1 LLYSSIVFL
10 SHWSLCPGQLCGCF
24 LFHIN
29 KKISTTGR
37 LFSIKKSILIHF
49 DTRHWR
55 RHVNSYTIQS
65 QAPKTVQ
72 HEAALHQFE
81 CQTLR
86 RFHENLNPIFLTGNF
101 QKYQN
106 SHVTTQH
113 HQNILFQSVF
123 DHSRTKEDADILL
136 FFGVLEISKTRK

>member
-1 LLYSSIVFL
+1 LYSSIVFL

-29 KKISTTGR
+29 KKFSTTGR
-37 LFSIKKSILIHF
+37 LFSIKKTILIHF

-86 RFHENLNPIFLTGNF
+86 RFHEILNHIFLTGNF
-101 QKYQN
+101 QNTRTHTSQHN
-106 SHVTTQH
+106 TTRIYYF
-113 HQNILFQSVF
+113 NLCSTTCAPKKMLIFCSFL
-123 DHSRTKEDADILL
+123 
-136 FFGVLEISKTRK
+136 GVLEISKTRK